1 MSKGIKL
8 LITISLLLNFLAI
21 GLIAGYFFGKDQLKQ
36 SMQPPDKLHELTNI
50 SKNTE
55 VHKLVKELDLI
66 RRKGDKDHFKMKS
79 ISDDIYEILVA
90 KNFDAEL
97 YDKKITEIHQLHQ
110 AHASETSESIK
121 QLSLNLNQEERILLA
136 EIMKS
141 RPPGPPPR

>member
-1 MSKGIKL
+1 
-8 LITISLLLNFLAI
+8 
-21 GLIAGYFFGKDQLKQ
+21 
-36 SMQPPDKLHELTNI
+36 MQPPDKLHELTNI